1 MEIEYIC
8 RHTIGSVPEAAG
20 QHWMMMGD
28 FNSRSR
34 TDNAVYHYPEE
45 DTRFLVHDYIR
56 ENTPY
61 IDVIAEKYPTE
72 FKTTTGGEAR
82 IDFVYCTPPLYK
94 NIVAADVVTI
104 VIIYNQ
110 KGLPS
115 DPFIS
120 IR

>member
-1 MEIEYIC
+1 MRKVTWPQAFAFRAEDKDTSKAE
-8 RHTIGSVPEAAG
+8 HG
-20 QHWMMMGD
+20 GD
-28 FNSRSR
+28 KYRR
-34 TDNAVYHYPEE
+34 YP
-45 DTRFLVHDYIR
+45 
-56 ENTPY
+56 
-61 IDVIAEKYPTE
+61 AE

-94 NIVAADVVTI
+94 SIVAADVVTI